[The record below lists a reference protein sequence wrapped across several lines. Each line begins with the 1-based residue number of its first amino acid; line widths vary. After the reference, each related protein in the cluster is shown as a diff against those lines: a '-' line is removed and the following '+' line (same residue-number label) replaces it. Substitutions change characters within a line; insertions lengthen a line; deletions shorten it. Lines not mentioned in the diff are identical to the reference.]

1 MRDRSGKGIMT
12 AVTICV
18 LLIGQNCSLIVRT
31 TAQAVPVTSN
41 PVGARIIVDGKD
53 AGQTPM
59 SLTLKRNK
67 SHTVR
72 IEKDGY
78 NPTELRVTRK
88 MTARL
93 AVEVLAVPVIAVAT
107 GLSVFLAQLILTK
120 AEKSWT
126 EYSNTYE
133 TIVWVTGAVA
143 AAAVIADT
151 ASGANNTLTP
161 RTLDV
166 VLTKAE
172 GPEPLRVN
180 IINLDGTQLAG
191 VRWIRI
197 RAAGEESGADRRD

>member
-1 MRDRSGKGIMT
+1 MRNRLENGIMT
-12 AVTICV
+12 ALTICV

-53 AGQTPM
+53 AGQTPL
-59 SLTLKRNK
+59 SLLLKRNK

-88 MTARL
+88 MTARI
-93 AVEVLAVPVIAVAT
+93 AIEALAVPIIAVSV
-107 GLSVFLAQLILTK
+107 GLSVFLAHVIITD
-120 AEKSWT
+120 AEKSWKA
-126 EYSNTYE
+126 YSDTFD
-133 TIVWVTGAVA
+133 TIVWVTGAA
-143 AAAVIADT
+143 GAAAVIADT

-172 GPEPLRVN
+172 GPGPLRVN
-180 IINLDGTQLAG
+180 IIDLDGSQLDR

-197 RAAGEESGADRRD
+197 RADGGEGGSDRRD